1 MKVNFII
8 LTFIL
13 LSLTFDSCFED
24 DVETLPSCVSVDT
37 VSTNDDSITPKIY
50 ETKELEF
57 ELFNDCDSN
66 YTIYDYEISGD
77 IKNIRI
83 EGLSKN
89 EIITS
94 KKLPFKVIYTIATTG
109 NKTIGFF
116 IRTDIGQMAVSIGI
130 NPRY

>member
-1 MKVNFII
+1 MKGNFII

-13 LSLTFDSCFED
+13 LSLTFDACFED
-24 DVETLPSCVSVDT
+24 DVETLPSCVSVDA
-37 VSTNDDSITPKIY
+37 VSTNDNSITPKIY

-57 ELFNDCDSN
+57 EIFNDCDSN
-66 YTIYDYEISGD
+66 YTIFDYEISGD
-77 IKNIRI
+77 INNIRI

-94 KKLPFKVIYTIATTG
+94 KKLPFKVIYKVASIG

-116 IRTDIGQMAVSIGI
+116 IRTDIGQMAVSVGI
-130 NPRY
+130 NPRD